1 MNGRA
6 KNSARPR
13 LRFHLVENRAGLE
26 LSGGIPFFDTCSNHT
41 LNPMPWML
49 LHARRGSNPART
61 WRLGGDSVLARR
73 DFRPTGVGPSY
84 AARTPTTFFEDED
97 ADEYENDWIP
107 VLQIR
112 PVHYD
117 FPGFA

>member
-13 LRFHLVENRAGLE
+13 LRFHLVENRAGFE

-61 WRLGGDSVLARR
+61 WRLGGGSVLGAPRFSPYRR
-73 DFRPTGVGPSY
+73 WAIIRRQNTNHL
-84 AARTPTTFFEDED
+84 FEDED
-97 ADEYENDWIP
+97 DDEYENDWGA

-117 FPGFA
+117 FPGLA